1 MKLRTLS
8 LLAGLA
14 VLGSAQASPVVL
26 YDNLTPNGYSGTT
39 GWTIGSVSTIAQMFT
54 PTVGATLTQLQL
66 ALSSFEPVVG
76 STNTPL
82 YDILLVDSVP
92 SSDPMVTGI
101 PFEPGTTVLHSWSAV
116 PGQGLNVLNFG
127 GPVSVSAGSNYWVVV
142 KSTPNSNAS
151 GLWHF
156 NANGQL
162 ATQASQF
169 GSVWLGEDENL
180 GGGMKVI
187 GETGVPVPEPAT
199 VALAGLALGLAA
211 RRRRNR

>member
-8 LLAGLA
+8 LLAGVA

-39 GWTIGSVSTIAQMFT
+39 GWTINQISTIGQMFT
-54 PTVGATLTQLQL
+54 PSVGATLTQLQL
-66 ALSSFEPVVG
+66 ALSSFEPIVG
-76 STNTPL
+76 STKTPL
-82 YDILLVDSVP
+82 YDVQLVDSVP
-92 SSDPMVTGI
+92 SNSMVTGI

-116 PGQGLNVLNFG
+116 PGQGLNVLSFSS
-127 GPVSVSAGSNYWVVV
+127 PVSVSAGTNYWVVV
-142 KSTPNSNAS
+142 KSTPNSNVS

-156 NANGQL
+156 NANGL
-162 ATQASQF
+162 FATQATQF
-169 GSVWLGEDENL
+169 GSTWFGDDENL